1 MKLTGEVILD
11 ENSLEKLKEEVRK
24 DVIEEIRNKGLHHIE
39 ITKYLSSIDNVTR
52 FANILKEVMPE
63 FLHNM
68 EDKDFHFDD
77 EKIYAKL
84 MMCYKILMM

>member
-1 MKLTGEVILD
+1 MRLIGEVILD
-11 ENSLEKLKEEVRK
+11 KNSLENLEKEVRK

-39 ITKYLSSIDNVTR
+39 AAKYLSSIDNVTG
-52 FANILKEVMPE
+52 FANMLKEVMPK

-68 EDKDFHFDD
+68 EEKDFHFDD

-84 MMCYKILMM
+84 MMCYEILSL